1 MMKYRE
7 WGLFFLISAIWGSSF
22 LFIKLGLEELRP
34 FTLVMLRL
42 AFGAGG
48 LWIIIA
54 ALRLPLPKDWA
65 TIARLCLLGLTNTAL
80 PFVLITWGETQ
91 INSGVA
97 SVLNGT
103 VPLFSLVIAH
113 FFLAD
118 EKMTWLRLG
127 GLITGFLGLT
137 LIFSDSLIKVFG
149 GGQALSSL
157 VLLGQL
163 AVVVASIS
171 YAGSSVFARTQ
182 VKKVHPIVVAGF
194 QTGSALVMITIATL
208 IVESPIHIQM
218 GPQTLFSIAWLGI
231 LGTCTAYL
239 IYFHL

>member
-22 LFIKLGLEELRP
+22 LFIKLGLEELTP

-42 AFGAGG
+42 TFGAGG

-54 ALRLPLPKDWA
+54 ALRLPLPKDWG

-80 PFVLITWGETQ
+80 PFALITWGETH
-91 INSGVA
+91 IDSGVA

-103 VPLFSLVIAH
+103 VPLFSLIIAH

-127 GLITGFLGLT
+127 GLITGFLGVT
-137 LIFSDSLIKVFG
+137 LIFSNSLIKAFSG
-149 GGQALSSL
+149 GRGNCGFCQFRQLAL
-157 VLLGQL
+157 LLGPR
-163 AVVVASIS
+163 
-171 YAGSSVFARTQ
+171 SSSRV
-182 VKKVHPIVVAGF
+182 
-194 QTGSALVMITIATL
+194 
-208 IVESPIHIQM
+208 
-218 GPQTLFSIAWLGI
+218 LG
-231 LGTCTAYL
+231 C
-239 IYFHL
+239 